1 MARMDL
7 NSPIFDRIRAKPK
20 TKEPVQ
26 TVKVRCD
33 HPGCNE
39 PGEFRAPK
47 GWQREGEYFT
57 FCLEH
62 VRAYNAT
69 YNYFQGMSAEAVALY
84 QRDASIGHR
93 PTWVMGNNGA
103 GGPPAGGKDSRYA
116 DPLNIFGNRAA
127 RQKPAEPA
135 KPRHGIAARKAL
147 DQLGL
152 DETADASTIRSRYK
166 DMVKRLHPDANGGD
180 RSLEDKLREII
191 RAYSYLKSVKLA

>member
-1 MARMDL
+1 MDL
-7 NSPIFDRIRAKPK
+7 TSPIFDRVRVKPK
-20 TKEPVQ
+20 AKQQPVQ
-26 TVKVRCD
+26 SVKPRCD
-33 HPGCNE
+33 HPGCNV
-39 PGEFRAPK
+39 PGEFRAPM
-47 GWQREGEYFT
+47 GWQREGEYFS

-84 QRDASIGHR
+84 QRDASTGHR
-93 PTWVMGNNGA
+93 PTWVMGNNCAGA
-103 GGPPAGGKDSRYA
+103 PPPSGTDPSHYA
-116 DPLNIFGNRAA
+116 DPLNIFGARAA
-127 RQKPAEPA
+127 AHKPPEPP
-135 KPRHGIAARKAL
+135 KPKHGIAARKAL

-152 DETADASTIRSRYK
+152 DETADPSTIRSRYK

>member
-1 MARMDL
+1 MDL
-7 NSPIFDRIRAKPK
+7 NSPIFDRVRTKPK
-20 TKEPVQ
+20 AKQPVPS
-26 TVKVRCD
+26 VKVRCD

-39 PGEFRAPK
+39 PGEFRAPM
-47 GWQREGEYFT
+47 GWQREGEYFS

-62 VRAYNAT
+62 VRAYNAS

-84 QRDASIGHR
+84 QRDASTGHR

-103 GGPPAGGKDSRYA
+103 GGPQAHAGDSTQYA
-116 DPLNIFGNRAA
+116 DPLNIFSNRTAA
-127 RQKPAEPA
+127 RKPAEPA
-135 KPRHGIAARKAL
+135 KPKHGIAARKAL

-152 DETADASTIRSRYK
+152 DENADADTIRARYK

-191 RAYSYLKSVKLA
+191 RAYNYLKSVKLA

>member
-1 MARMDL
+1 MDL

-39 PGEFRAPK
+39 AGEFRAPK
-47 GWQREGEYFT
+47 GWQREGEYFS

-62 VRAYNAT
+62 VRAYNAS
-69 YNYFQGMSAEAVALY
+69 YNYFQGMSAEAVSLY
-84 QRDASIGHR
+84 QRDASTGHR
-93 PTWVMGNNGA
+93 PTWVMGDNIA
-103 GGPPAGGKDSRYA
+103 GGPQGRGADSAHYA
-116 DPLNIFGNRAA
+116 DPLNILGGARAA
-127 RQKPAEPA
+127 RKAQEPPKP
-135 KPRHGIAARKAL
+135 KHGIAARKAL

-152 DETADASTIRSRYK
+152 DESADPTTIRSRYK